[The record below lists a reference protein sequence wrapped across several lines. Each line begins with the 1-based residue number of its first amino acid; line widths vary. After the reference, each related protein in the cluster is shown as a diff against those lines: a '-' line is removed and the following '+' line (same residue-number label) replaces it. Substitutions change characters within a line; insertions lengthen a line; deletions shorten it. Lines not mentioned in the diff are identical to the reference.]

1 MVFWL
6 RKARVRTPSSP
17 QTQAGE
23 KPGLTCRWF
32 HACELSDGF
41 RGMRPK
47 PGHLDSGP
55 GLLWELLRKKSFL
68 SPRRWSWSSEDV
80 GLDLTGA
87 GSQSAWE
94 GRRRAERRGCGPLN
108 PAASTRLSQTLGGRA
123 PHGAGDL
130 ATRVPAIRAFYRW
143 QTTQAPLSGT
153 ALLLYPQTP
162 WGFTGVTAGSV
173 LKCSHVGKRKPREQH
188 WPAVGLEQKHA
199 CWLHLRVN
207 VHGHGI

>member
-94 GRRRAERRGCGPLN
+94 GRRRAERRECGPLN
-108 PAASTRLSQTLGGRA
+108 PAASTRLSQTLGGASSARGRR
-123 PHGAGDL
+123 PCYSGACYSRFLPL
-130 ATRVPAIRAFYRW
+130 ADYAGTPERHSLAALSTNALGIYR
-143 QTTQAPLSGT
+143 
-153 ALLLYPQTP
+153 
-162 WGFTGVTAGSV
+162 
-173 LKCSHVGKRKPREQH
+173 CDCR
-188 WPAVGLEQKHA
+188 
-199 CWLHLRVN
+199 
-207 VHGHGI
+207 